1 MKKLIIFLVFSVY
14 TSIMTIGYIPKE
26 YWDMQNIE
34 NIVQDYE
41 NVISDIFS
49 EFDKAMKNIKDQ

>member
-1 MKKLIIFLVFSVY
+1 
-14 TSIMTIGYIPKE
+14 MTIGYIPKE